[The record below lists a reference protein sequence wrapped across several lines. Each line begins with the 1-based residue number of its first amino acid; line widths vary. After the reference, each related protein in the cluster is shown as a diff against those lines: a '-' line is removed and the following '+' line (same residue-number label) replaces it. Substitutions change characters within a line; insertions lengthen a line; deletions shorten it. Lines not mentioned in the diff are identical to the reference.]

1 MDQAPRSTLKAASRR
16 NNHRPC
22 ETSLRQPQTGI
33 TDLLDNRLE
42 PVQAGAIVAVNFI
55 LHFHIGVAEQE
66 ASIILGNASLSQAI
80 TNGVAEGVKVHA
92 LAHDAKTL
100 ARRLGRAAAGDAN

>member
-1 MDQAPRSTLKAASRR
+1 
-16 NNHRPC
+16 
-22 ETSLRQPQTGI
+22 
-33 TDLLDNRLE
+33 LE

-80 TNGVAEGVKVHA
+80 TNGVADLLERPLVATNRMFA
-92 LAHDAKTL
+92 LVTASQMAS
-100 ARRLGRAAAGDAN
+100 AAASFFWRLT

>member
-1 MDQAPRSTLKAASRR
+1 
-16 NNHRPC
+16 
-22 ETSLRQPQTGI
+22 
-33 TDLLDNRLE
+33 LE

-92 LAHDAKTL
+92 LAPRCQSSA
-100 ARRLGRAAAGDAN
+100 ASRWRASATCAPELKF